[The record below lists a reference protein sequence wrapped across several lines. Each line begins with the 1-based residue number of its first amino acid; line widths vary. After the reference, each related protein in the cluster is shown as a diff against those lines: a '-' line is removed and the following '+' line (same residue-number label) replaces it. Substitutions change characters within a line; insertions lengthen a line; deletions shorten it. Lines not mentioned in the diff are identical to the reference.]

1 MSVRH
6 NQMFEKSVIVV
17 AHLDDEILWFS
28 SVLEK
33 VDETIACFLAYP
45 SAPSLEQG
53 RRRVIAEYPLNISC
67 LEIEEPGSFN
77 TANWNTPVESPFGL
91 DIAHNRAVKIR
102 YEQNYHRLCARL
114 ASTLRGFRN
123 VYTHNPWGE
132 YGHEDHVQVY
142 RAVKAVQTQLGFN
155 LWFSNYCGNRSCAL
169 MLDHIARLNPE
180 YITLPTNR
188 ALARDITDLYK
199 KHNCWTWY
207 DDHDWFKDECFLTD
221 IDAVR
226 NTRNHGHSFPINMLK
241 TDFPESVDQRGWFEC
256 FITGLFSRG
265 KTTN

>member
-53 RRRVIAEYPLNISC
+53 AGCSGISTEYFVPGDR
-67 LEIEEPGSFN
+67 PGSFN
-77 TANWNTPVESPFGL
+77 TANWNT
-91 DIAHNRAVKIR
+91 
-102 YEQNYHRLCARL
+102 RLNHPL
-114 ASTLRGFRN
+114 ASILRTTAPSKFTSRTITGFVRGSRPRC
-123 VYTHNPWGE
+123 VASGICTHNPWGE
-132 YGHEDHVQVY
+132 YGHEDHAGLPRQ
-142 RAVKAVQTQLGFN
+142 KAVQTQALT
-155 LWFSNYCGNRSCAL
+155 CGSLTIVAIAVRAD
-169 MLDHIARLNPE
+169 LDHIARLNPE